1 MSETV
6 TFVKVKIA
14 MMNLGAMDVWLLL
27 CEVALSAP
35 SISKRSIGG
44 YYTIGMKLLEA
55 LSDHQERCILL

>member
-14 MMNLGAMDVWLLL
+14 MMDLGAMDVWLLL

-35 SISKRSIGG
+35 SISKR
-44 YYTIGMKLLEA
+44 
-55 LSDHQERCILL
+55 